1 MRRHDLI
8 TVVAIARALV
18 ATGEALAAALAVEVR
33 KQRALMDGL
42 AAVPPYKAPPL
53 PTLAALCP
61 VCGYLDCEECY
72 IEQELAALHSAA
84 TNPDEE

>member
-1 MRRHDLI
+1 MRRYELI

-18 ATGEALAAALAVEVR
+18 ASGEALAAALAVEVR
-33 KQRALMDGL
+33 RQRALMDGL

-61 VCGYLDCEECY
+61 VCG
-72 IEQELAALHSAA
+72 ELNCGSCQ
-84 TNPDEE
+84 NDQ